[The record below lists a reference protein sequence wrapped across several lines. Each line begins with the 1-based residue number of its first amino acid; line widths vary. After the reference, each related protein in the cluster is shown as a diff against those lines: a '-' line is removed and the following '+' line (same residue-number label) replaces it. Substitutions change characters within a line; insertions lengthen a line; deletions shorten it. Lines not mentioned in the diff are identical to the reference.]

1 MTRRALFDFSSSAK
15 ISSRSRASAERQAE
29 SERPATLRHS
39 RKKRGK
45 DWKKTIS
52 SRRRFQM
59 LKEDRLGR
67 GATRVSWIPTWFQGR
82 GTWLD
87 ATLVEPERS
96 SEGKAVREG
105 ACKCFGKRSVATAAA
120 AARPC
125 RLCGVFGPVSA
136 SSAAVEPRRARRET
150 YRQPCCRVGGGGE
163 KNVVESFGC
172 LLIDGRRRRES
183 GEREGGERKV
193 WSESRGSI
201 DDDDE
206 KTSPHFL
213 PPTLASLPSEGFFL
227 LLSRSLA
234 SFPSSSPR
242 PLFSFSPRA
251 PVSRQ
256 GSQRPGTRRIGRVF
270 RSRPRKK
277 EEDRRCMRR

>member
-1 MTRRALFDFSSSAK
+1 
-15 ISSRSRASAERQAE
+15 
-29 SERPATLRHS
+29 
-39 RKKRGK
+39 
-45 DWKKTIS
+45 
-52 SRRRFQM
+52 M
-59 LKEDRLGR
+59 LQ
-67 GATRVSWIPTWFQGR
+67 S
-82 GTWLD
+82 
-87 ATLVEPERS
+87 
-96 SEGKAVREG
+96 
-105 ACKCFGKRSVATAAA
+105 
-120 AARPC
+120 
-125 RLCGVFGPVSA
+125 
-136 SSAAVEPRRARRET
+136 
-150 YRQPCCRVGGGGE
+150 GGGGE
-163 KNVVESFGC
+163 KKVVESFGW